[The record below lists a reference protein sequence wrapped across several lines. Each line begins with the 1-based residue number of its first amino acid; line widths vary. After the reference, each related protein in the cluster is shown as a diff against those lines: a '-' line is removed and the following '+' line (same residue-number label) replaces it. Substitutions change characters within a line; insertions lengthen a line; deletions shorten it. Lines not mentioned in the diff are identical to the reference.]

1 MVHVTFFWFLTVPP
15 FVDKTCHVNF
25 ILQASFFSEVG
36 NKRILNMEDL
46 TAISNYEKE
55 KIAERNRAK
64 TAPARE
70 RRRIW
75 MAESVEIKTE
85 RGENRRVKAPGN
97 GCFHGDFNFVQILL
111 LHILST
117 ISLMCVMLVP
127 RFFHWSTFSAPLF
140 FRQLISCDI
149 FSFLTRI
156 GGEVVWLR
164 WYGLQQVLL

>member
-1 MVHVTFFWFLTVPP
+1 
-15 FVDKTCHVNF
+15 
-25 ILQASFFSEVG
+25 
-36 NKRILNMEDL
+36 MEDL

-70 RRRIW
+70 RRRNW
-75 MAESVEIKTE
+75 MAGSVEIKTE
-85 RGENRRVKAPGN
+85 RGENRRVRAPGN
-97 GCFHGDFNFVQILL
+97 YQGCFNRNFNFVKILL

-127 RFFHWSTFSAPLF
+127 RFFHFSAPLF

-149 FSFLTRI
+149 FSFLTKI
-156 GGEVVWLR
+156 GGEVVLLL